1 MPLFSAVEPLPVNR
15 IKNRLFDPDARDYIL
30 RVEAADGDR
39 LESPVRGAINDFVLG
54 CKADGIWSAI
64 KSSCIMAGAR
74 TLSGAI
80 IPLVGN
86 APTNFNFVSGDY
98 SRKTGL
104 LGNGSTKY
112 LNTGY
117 LSNTFFTSNND
128 HHLSVYVSSA
138 ASTSVTTKIF
148 IGNATGIGG
157 RSYLAKST
165 TDQFSARMATST
177 LSENIASQGITT
189 GFKGA
194 SRSAST
200 TTNVRTGG
208 SNTASTLT
216 STAFGGGLILQVFC
230 GAAASFCDARMSF
243 YSMGASVNLAILD
256 ARITTLMNA
265 LSTILP

>member
-1 MPLFSAVEPLPVNR
+1 VGFFATSGILNERGFFGEG
-15 IKNRLFDPDARDYIL
+15 FDPDALDYIN
-30 RVEAADGDR
+30 RVETADTER
-39 LESPVRGAINDFVLG
+39 LEPRVRTAINQFVLG

-64 KSSCIMAGAR
+64 KASCIMAGAR

-80 IPLVGN
+80 IPLAGN

-98 SRKTGL
+98 DRKTGL

-117 LSNTFFTSNND
+117 LSNTFFTNNND

-138 ASTSVTTKIF
+138 ATTSATLKIF
-148 IGNATGIGG
+148 IGNSVGVGG
-157 RSYLAKST
+157 RSYLSKST
-165 TDQFSARMATST
+165 TDQFSARMATSSS
-177 LSENIASQGITT
+177 LENITGQGITT

-216 STAFGGGLILQVFC
+216 SSAFGGGLILQVFN
-230 GAAASFCDARMSF
+230 GAGVGFCDARMSF
-243 YSMGASVNLAILD
+243 YSMGTSANLDLLD
-256 ARITTLMNA
+256 ARITTLMNT
-265 LSTILP
+265 LSSVIA

>member
-1 MPLFSAVEPLPVNR
+1 MLIGNTR
-15 IKNRLFDPDARDYIL
+15 IGGIGSLSVKNTYDSDALAYL
-30 RVEAADGDR
+30 TAVEAADGQA
-39 LESPVRGAINDFVLG
+39 LENSVKIAINTFIVG
-54 CKADGIWSAI
+54 CKADGIWTAI
-64 KSSCIMAGAR
+64 KASCILAGAR
-74 TLSGAI
+74 TYLGALV
-80 IPLVGN
+80 PLVGT

-104 LGNGSTKY
+104 LGNGSSKY

-117 LSNTFFTSNND
+117 LSNTFFTNNND

-138 ASTSVTTKIF
+138 ASTSATTKIF
-148 IGNATGIGG
+148 IGNGTGIGG

-177 LSENIASQGITT
+177 STENITGQGITT

-194 SRSAST
+194 SRSGST

-216 STAFGGGLILQVFC
+216 SASFGGGLILQVFA
-230 GAAASFCDARMSF
+230 GAGSAFSDARMSF
-243 YSMGASVNLAILD
+243 YSMGASADLALLD
-256 ARITTLMNA
+256 TRITTLMTTLNA
-265 LSTILP
+265 LL